1 MAGAGEGVKTPML
14 RYPEVTIKTKLYVLL
29 LCGALGL
36 AAVLGLSLWV
46 LHEYRVN
53 GPVYELILRRTTML
67 SELEP
72 ATFDMAGAY
81 LILLEIN
88 TASDAAEVEN
98 LKKQLAEHEAHLR
111 ERETYW
117 SENLPDGPTRRLLAR
132 DVFPEAHEFYRAVR
146 EDYLPLVNKGDRQR
160 LAQVLAEK
168 IKPRYLSQRQNLD
181 RTVKAVRKTNQD
193 EEKTATQ
200 RTHFWLTTMII
211 ISIASVVA
219 MALGG
224 WIFARSIL
232 RPTVTLIDRVQGM
245 AGGASDLTARVPVE
259 SNDELGMLAEGI
271 NAMVGKIQLI
281 VQRIREASV
290 QLLSTAA
297 EIGAA
302 SRQQEATIQTLGS
315 STAEIAASV
324 REITATSKEL
334 STTMNE
340 VSGRADRVATLA
352 DAGRSGLE
360 DMEGAVQQLVKAT
373 VSVSNKL
380 GVIREKADGIN
391 LVVTTITKVADQTN
405 LLSINAAIEAE
416 KAGEYGRGFL
426 VVAREIRRLA
436 DQTAVATLDIENMVR
451 HMQDAVSAGV
461 MQMDKFSEEVRLGA
475 ARIAE
480 LSGQMG
486 QIIEEVHAVSERFRQ
501 VNEGVRNQALGADQ
515 INEAMTQVMGG
526 AQQTRASI
534 DEFGRA
540 SEHLRKSVESINQ
553 EVNQFKV

>member
-1 MAGAGEGVKTPML
+1 ML
-14 RYPEVTIKTKLYVLL
+14 RYPEVTLKVKLYGLL
-29 LCGALGL
+29 LSGALGL

-53 GPVYELILRRTTML
+53 GPVYEKLRLRTATL
-67 SELEP
+67 SDLTP
-72 ATFDMAGAY
+72 ASFDMAEAY
-81 LILLEIN
+81 LILLELSMA
-88 TASDAAEVEN
+88 TDAAEMES
-98 LKKQLAEHEAHLR
+98 LKKQFAQYEAHFR
-111 ERETYW
+111 EREHYW
-117 SENLPDGPTRRLLAR
+117 SENLFEGPTRRALMR
-132 DVFPEAHEFYRAVR
+132 DVFPDAHEFYRVVK
-146 EDYLPLVNKGDRQR
+146 EEYFPLVSRGDRQR
-160 LAQVLAEK
+160 LMQVLTEK
-168 IKPRYLSQRQNLD
+168 IKPRYFSQRQNLE
-181 RTVKAVRKTNQD
+181 RTEKIVKETNQN
-193 EEKTATQ
+193 EEKTAAQ
-200 RTHFWLTTMII
+200 RTSFWLTTMIVL
-211 ISIASVVA
+211 SITSVLV

-224 WIFARSIL
+224 WMLARSIL
-232 RPTVTLIDRVQGM
+232 HPTLTLIDRVQEM

-259 SNDELGMLAEGI
+259 SRDEMGLLAEGI
-271 NAMVGKIQLI
+271 NAMIGKIQVI

-290 QLLSTAA
+290 QMLSTAA
-297 EIGAA
+297 EIAA
-302 SRQQEATIQTLGS
+302 ATRQREATIQTLGS

-340 VSGRADRVATLA
+340 VSERADRVAGLA
-352 DAGRSGLE
+352 DAGRNRLE
-360 DMEGAVQQLVKAT
+360 DMESAVQQLVTAT
-373 VSVSNKL
+373 GSVSTKL

-461 MQMDKFSEEVRLGA
+461 MHMDKFSEEVRTGV

-486 QIIEEVHAVSERFRQ
+486 QIIEEVHAVGDRFRQ
-501 VNEGVRNQALGADQ
+501 VNDGVRNQALGANQ
-515 INEAMTQVMGG
+515 INEAMMQVTEG
-526 AQQTRASI
+526 AQQARASI
-534 DEFGRA
+534 EEYRRA
-540 SEHLRKSVESINQ
+540 AEHLRSSIESINQ